1 MIYSFLFF
9 CYNLV
14 GDNMQVIATLLTFLF
29 WGIADLF
36 YKLGNRGEG
45 NRNHLKTGV
54 MVGLVMGIHG
64 TYLLLTTHTSIHI
77 IDLIKYLPV
86 SLCYI
91 ASMVIGYKG
100 LKYLELSISSP
111 IQNTSGVIVALLFII
126 FFKEHY
132 DYPFY
137 IAVLSIFIGIIILS
151 IIGLEKN
158 KNERKEFNKK
168 NTFQKILT
176 LTILFPLGYCLL
188 DGLGTFLDGIY
199 LDKLELIGEE
209 ASLIAYEYTFA
220 IYGLI
225 TFIYLKIKNE
235 SFSIIKEKPKLIAA
249 LFETAGEIFYVTAMS
264 GNSTVAAPIIGSYCV
279 LSLLLSRVF
288 LKEKLSKKEYI
299 AILLVLIGVIILAL
313 LDV

>member
-1 MIYSFLFF
+1 MWAIY
-9 CYNLV
+9 
-14 GDNMQVIATLLTFLF
+14 ALLTFAC

-36 YKLGNRGEG
+36 YKIGNRGKG
-45 NRNHLKTGV
+45 NRNHLKTGI

-64 TYLLLTTHTSIHI
+64 TYLLLTTHTNIQI
-77 IDLIKYLPV
+77 IDIIKYLPV

-91 ASMVIGYKG
+91 ASMVIGYRG

-137 IAVLSIFIGIIILS
+137 IAVATIFIGILILS
-151 IIGLEKN
+151 IIGLERN
-158 KNERKEFNKK
+158 KKERKEFNKK

-199 LDKLELIGEE
+199 LDKLELIGET

-220 IYGLI
+220 LYGLI
-225 TFIYLKIKNE
+225 TFIYLRIKKE
-235 SFSIIKEKPKLIAA
+235 DFSIINEKPKLAAA

-279 LSLLLSRVF
+279 LSMLLSRIF
-288 LKEKLSKKEYI
+288 LKEKLSKKEYAGI
-299 AILLVLIGVIILAL
+299 ILVLVGVIILAL

>member
-1 MIYSFLFF
+1 
-9 CYNLV
+9 
-14 GDNMQVIATLLTFLF
+14 MQVLATLLTFLF

-45 NRNHLKTGV
+45 NSNHLKTGI
-54 MVGLVMGIHG
+54 MVGLVMGIHA
-64 TYLLLTTHTSIHI
+64 TYLLLTTHVSIHI
-77 IDLIKYLPV
+77 IDIIKYLPV
-86 SLCYI
+86 SFCYI
-91 ASMVIGYKG
+91 ASMIIGYRG

-111 IQNTSGVIVALLFII
+111 IQNTSGVIVALLFIV

-137 IAVLSIFIGIIILS
+137 LAVSSIFIGIIILS

-158 KNERKEFNKK
+158 KKERKEFNKK

-188 DGLGTFLDGIY
+188 DGLGTFLDGVY
-199 LDKLELIGEE
+199 LDKLSLIGEE

-220 IYGLI
+220 LYGLI
-225 TFIYLKIKNE
+225 TFVYLKIKKE
-235 SFSIIKEKPKLIAA
+235 TFSIIKEKVKLAAA

-264 GNSTVAAPIIGSYCV
+264 GNSTIAAPIIGSYCV
-279 LSLLLSRVF
+279 LSMLLSRIF
-288 LKEKLSKKEYI
+288 LKEKLSKKEYFGI
-299 AILLVLIGVIILAL
+299 FLVLLGVIILAL
-313 LDV
+313 FDI

>member
-1 MIYSFLFF
+1 
-9 CYNLV
+9 
-14 GDNMQVIATLLTFLF
+14 MQAVATLLTFLF

-126 FFKEHY
+126 FFREHY

-137 IAVLSIFIGIIILS
+137 IAVLLIFIGIIILS
-151 IIGLEKN
+151 IIGLENN
-158 KNERKEFNKK
+158 KKERKEFSKDINSYY
-168 NTFQKILT
+168 FISFR
-176 LTILFPLGYCLL
+176 ILFVGWVRY
-188 DGLGTFLDGIY
+188 FFRWY
-199 LDKLELIGEE
+199 L
-209 ASLIAYEYTFA
+209 F
-220 IYGLI
+220 
-225 TFIYLKIKNE
+225 
-235 SFSIIKEKPKLIAA
+235 
-249 LFETAGEIFYVTAMS
+249 
-264 GNSTVAAPIIGSYCV
+264 
-279 LSLLLSRVF
+279 R
-288 LKEKLSKKEYI
+288 
-299 AILLVLIGVIILAL
+299 
-313 LDV
+313 

>member
-1 MIYSFLFF
+1 MHVL
-9 CYNLV
+9 
-14 GDNMQVIATLLTFLF
+14 ATILTFLF

-45 NRNHLKTGV
+45 DRNHLKTGV

-64 TYLLLTTHTSIHI
+64 TYLLLTTHASVHI
-77 IDLIKYLPV
+77 IDILKYLPV
-86 SLCYI
+86 SFCYI
-91 ASMVIGYKG
+91 ASMIIGYRG

-137 IAVLSIFIGIIILS
+137 MAVASIFLGIIILS
-151 IIGLEKN
+151 IIGLDKN
-158 KNERKEFNKK
+158 KKERKEFNKK

-199 LDKLELIGEE
+199 LDKLELIGET

-220 IYGLI
+220 LYGLI
-225 TFIYLKIKNE
+225 TFIYLRIKKE
-235 SFSIIKEKPKLIAA
+235 EFSIIKEKPKLIAA

-264 GNSTVAAPIIGSYCV
+264 GNSTIAAPIIGSYCV
-279 LSLLLSRVF
+279 LSMLLSRVF
-288 LKEKLSKKEYI
+288 LKEKLSRKEYFGI
-299 AILLVLIGVIILAL
+299 FLVLIGVIILAL

>member
-1 MIYSFLFF
+1 
-9 CYNLV
+9 
-14 GDNMQVIATLLTFLF
+14 MQALATLLTFIF

-36 YKLGNRGEG
+36 YKIGNKGEG

-54 MVGLVMGIHG
+54 MVGLVMGIHA
-64 TYLLLTTHTSIHI
+64 TYLLSTTHANIHL
-77 IDLIKYLPV
+77 IDIVKYLPV
-86 SLCYI
+86 SFCYI
-91 ASMVIGYKG
+91 TSMIIGYKG

-137 IAVLSIFIGIIILS
+137 IALVSIFVGIIVLSM
-151 IIGLEKN
+151 IGLEKN
-158 KNERKEFNKK
+158 KRERKEFNKK

-199 LDKLELIGEE
+199 LDKLELIGET

-220 IYGLI
+220 LYGLI
-225 TFIYLKIKNE
+225 TFIYLKTKKE
-235 SFSIIKEKPKLIAA
+235 DFSIIKEKPKLAAA

-264 GNSTVAAPIIGSYCV
+264 GNSTIAAPIIGSYCV
-279 LSLLLSRVF
+279 LSMLLSRAF

-299 AILLVLIGVIILAL
+299 GIGLVLIGVIILAL

>member
-1 MIYSFLFF
+1 
-9 CYNLV
+9 
-14 GDNMQVIATLLTFLF
+14 MQAIATLLTFLF

-36 YKLGNRGEG
+36 YKIGNQGKG
-45 NRNHLKTGV
+45 NRNHLKTGI

-64 TYLLLTTHTSIHI
+64 TYLLLTTHTNIQI
-77 IDLIKYLPV
+77 IDIIKYLPV

-91 ASMVIGYKG
+91 ASMVIGYRG

-132 DYPFY
+132 DFPFY
-137 IAVLSIFIGIIILS
+137 IALVSIFTGIICLS
-151 IIGLEKN
+151 IIGLEDN
-158 KNERKEFNKK
+158 KKKRKEFNKK

-199 LDKLELIGEE
+199 LDKLELIGET

-220 IYGLI
+220 LYGLS
-225 TFIYLKIKNE
+225 TFIYLKIKKE
-235 SFSIIKEKPKLIAA
+235 DFSIINEKPKLAAA

-279 LSLLLSRVF
+279 LSMLLSRIF
-288 LKEKLSKKEYI
+288 LKEKLSKKEYACI
-299 AILLVLIGVIILAL
+299 FLVLIGVIVLAF

>member
-1 MIYSFLFF
+1 
-9 CYNLV
+9 
-14 GDNMQVIATLLTFLF
+14 MQAVATLLTFLF

-45 NRNHLKTGV
+45 NRNHLKTGI
-54 MVGLVMGIHG
+54 MVGLVMGIHAS
-64 TYLLLTTHTSIHI
+64 YLLFTTNVNIHL
-77 IDLIKYLPV
+77 IDILKYLPV

-91 ASMVIGYKG
+91 VSMVVGYKG

-137 IAVLSIFIGIIILS
+137 IAVFCIFIGIIFLS
-151 IIGLEKN
+151 IIGLKN
-158 KNERKEFNKK
+158 NKKERKEFNKK

-176 LTILFPLGYCLL
+176 LTILFPLCYCLL

-225 TFIYLKIKNE
+225 TFIYLKFKKE
-235 SFSIIKEKPKLIAA
+235 DFSIIKEKTKLLAA

-264 GNSTVAAPIIGSYCV
+264 GNSTIAAPIIGSYCV
-279 LSLLLSRVF
+279 LSMLLSRVV
-288 LKEKLSKKEYI
+288 LKEKLSKLEYLGI
-299 AILLVLIGVIILAL
+299 FLVLIGIVILAI
-313 LDV
+313 LDI

>member
-1 MIYSFLFF
+1 
-9 CYNLV
+9 
-14 GDNMQVIATLLTFLF
+14 MQAIATLLTFLF

-36 YKLGNRGEG
+36 YKIGNRGKG
-45 NRNHLKTGV
+45 NRNHLNTGI

-64 TYLLLTTHTSIHI
+64 TYLLLTTHTNIQI
-77 IDLIKYLPV
+77 IDIIKYLPV

-91 ASMVIGYKG
+91 ASMVIGYRG

-132 DYPFY
+132 DFPFY
-137 IAVLSIFIGIIILS
+137 IALVSIFTGIICLS
-151 IIGLEKN
+151 IIGLEDN
-158 KNERKEFNKK
+158 KKKRKEFNKK

-199 LDKLELIGEE
+199 LDKLELIGET

-220 IYGLI
+220 LYGLI
-225 TFIYLKIKNE
+225 TFIYLKIKKE
-235 SFSIIKEKPKLIAA
+235 DFSIINEKPKLAAA

-279 LSLLLSRVF
+279 LSMLLSRIF
-288 LKEKLSKKEYI
+288 LKEKLTKKEYFG
-299 AILLVLIGVIILAL
+299 ILLVVIGIIILAF
-313 LDV
+313 LDI

>member
-1 MIYSFLFF
+1 
-9 CYNLV
+9 
-14 GDNMQVIATLLTFLF
+14 MQAVATLLTFLF

-36 YKLGNRGEG
+36 YKLGNQGKG
-45 NRNHLKTGV
+45 DRNHLKTGV

-64 TYLLLTTHTSIHI
+64 TYLLLTSHASIHI
-77 IDLIKYLPV
+77 VDIIKYLPV

-91 ASMVIGYKG
+91 TSMVIGYKG

-137 IAVLSIFIGIIILS
+137 IAVATIFIGILILS
-151 IIGLEKN
+151 IIGLERN
-158 KNERKEFNKK
+158 KKERKEFNKK

-199 LDKLELIGEE
+199 LDKLELIGET

-225 TFIYLKIKNE
+225 TFIYLKYKKE
-235 SFSIIKEKPKLIAA
+235 KFSISKERVKLAAA

-279 LSLLLSRVF
+279 LSMLLSRIF
-288 LKEKLSKKEYI
+288 LKEKLSKKEYAGI
-299 AILLVLIGVIILAL
+299 ILVLVGVIILAL

>member
-1 MIYSFLFF
+1 MHVL
-9 CYNLV
+9 
-14 GDNMQVIATLLTFLF
+14 ATILTFLF

-45 NRNHLKTGV
+45 DRNHLKTGV

-64 TYLLLTTHTSIHI
+64 TYLLLTTHASVHI
-77 IDLIKYLPV
+77 IDILKYLPV
-86 SLCYI
+86 SFCYI
-91 ASMVIGYKG
+91 ASMIIGYRG

-137 IAVLSIFIGIIILS
+137 MAVASIFLGIIILS
-151 IIGLEKN
+151 MIGLDKN
-158 KNERKEFNKK
+158 KKERKEFNKK

-199 LDKLELIGEE
+199 LDKLELIGET

-220 IYGLI
+220 LYGLI
-225 TFIYLKIKNE
+225 TFIYLRIKKE
-235 SFSIIKEKPKLIAA
+235 EFSIIKEKPKLIAA

-264 GNSTVAAPIIGSYCV
+264 GNSTIAAPIIGSYCV
-279 LSLLLSRVF
+279 LSMLLSRVF
-288 LKEKLSKKEYI
+288 LKEKLSKKEYFG
-299 AILLVLIGVIILAL
+299 ILLVLIGVIILAL

>member
-1 MIYSFLFF
+1 
-9 CYNLV
+9 
-14 GDNMQVIATLLTFLF
+14 MQVIATLLTFLF

-137 IAVLSIFIGIIILS
+137 IAVLSIFMGIIILS

-176 LTILFPLGYCLL
+176 LTILFPLCYCLL

-235 SFSIIKEKPKLIAA
+235 RFSVIKEKPKLAAA

>member
-1 MIYSFLFF
+1 
-9 CYNLV
+9 
-14 GDNMQVIATLLTFLF
+14 MQAIATLLTFLF

-36 YKLGNRGEG
+36 YKIGNQGDG

-54 MVGLVMGIHG
+54 MVGLVMGIHA
-64 TYLLLTTHTSIHI
+64 TFLLFTTNVSIHI
-77 IDLIKYLPV
+77 LDIIKYLPV

-126 FFKEHY
+126 FFREHY

-137 IAVLSIFIGIIILS
+137 IALILVFIGIIILS

-158 KNERKEFNKK
+158 KNERAEFNKK

-176 LTILFPLGYCLL
+176 LTILFPLCYCLL

-199 LDKLELIGEE
+199 LDKFGLIGEE

-220 IYGLI
+220 IYGLF
-225 TFIYLKIKNE
+225 TFIYLKIKKE
-235 SFSIIKEKPKLIAA
+235 SFSIVGEKIKLVAA

-264 GNSTVAAPIIGSYCV
+264 GNSTIAAPIIGSYCV
-279 LSLLLSRVF
+279 LSMLLSRVF

-299 AILLVLIGVIILAL
+299 GIFLVLCGVIILAL

>member
-1 MIYSFLFF
+1 
-9 CYNLV
+9 
-14 GDNMQVIATLLTFLF
+14 MQTIATLLTFLF

-36 YKLGNRGEG
+36 YKIGNRGEG
-45 NRNHLKTGV
+45 NRNHLKTGI

-64 TYLLLTTHTSIHI
+64 TYLLLTTHTNINI
-77 IDLIKYLPV
+77 IDIIKYLPV
-86 SLCYI
+86 SFCYI

-137 IAVLSIFIGIIILS
+137 IALVSIFTGIIILS
-151 IIGLEKN
+151 IIGLENN
-158 KNERKEFNKK
+158 KKDRKEFNKK

-176 LTILFPLGYCLL
+176 LTILFPLGYCIL

-199 LDKLELIGEE
+199 LDKLELIGET

-220 IYGLI
+220 LYGLV
-225 TFIYLKIKNE
+225 TFIYLKIKKE
-235 SFSIIKEKPKLIAA
+235 EFSIVNEKPKLAAA

-264 GNSTVAAPIIGSYCV
+264 ENSTVTAPVIGSYCV
-279 LSLLLSRVF
+279 LSMLLSRVF
-288 LKEKLSKKEYI
+288 LKEKLSKKEYF
-299 AILLVLIGVIILAL
+299 AIFLVLIGVIILSL

>member
-1 MIYSFLFF
+1 M
-9 CYNLV
+9 
-14 GDNMQVIATLLTFLF
+14 F

-36 YKLGNRGEG
+36 YKLGNQGEG
-45 NRNHLKTGV
+45 NRNHLKTGI

-64 TYLLLTTHTSIHI
+64 TYLLLTTHTNIQI
-77 IDLIKYLPV
+77 IDIIKYLPV

-91 ASMVIGYKG
+91 ASMVIGYRG

-132 DYPFY
+132 DFPFY
-137 IAVLSIFIGIIILS
+137 IALVSIFTGIICLS
-151 IIGLEKN
+151 IIGLEDN
-158 KNERKEFNKK
+158 KKKRKEFNKK

-199 LDKLELIGEE
+199 LDKLELIGET

-220 IYGLI
+220 LYGLI
-225 TFIYLKIKNE
+225 TFIYLRIKKE
-235 SFSIIKEKPKLIAA
+235 DFSIINEKPKLAAA

-279 LSLLLSRVF
+279 LSMLLSRIF
-288 LKEKLSKKEYI
+288 LKEKLSKKEYACI
-299 AILLVLIGVIILAL
+299 FLVLIGVIVLAF